1 MTPLSNGSQRVRD
14 REGAP
19 LHARQPYLF
28 RFGLEDSTSHA
39 APDMQVYMD
48 IPGQSAFVSVERS
61 VFAFE
66 HPRAGCIV
74 TGSFDVKVEN

>member
-1 MTPLSNGSQRVRD
+1 
-14 REGAP
+14 
-19 LHARQPYLF
+19 
-28 RFGLEDSTSHA
+28 
-39 APDMQVYMD
+39 MQVYMD